1 MSNERRRMTGLV
13 TRLSS
18 EKTVTVKVDRDYRHP
33 LYGKVVR
40 TSRSYLVHDEV
51 GCQPG
56 DKVLIVESRPISK
69 RKHFMIQEVLSHVSD
84 TEVAVVMDELIDE
97 AEMLKEIPAGEDE
110 A

>member
-1 MSNERRRMTGLV
+1 MTNQRRRMTGVV

-40 TSRSYLVHDEV
+40 TSKSYLVHDEM
-51 GCQPG
+51 GCRQG

-69 RKHFMIQEVLSHVSD
+69 RKRFVIQEVLARVSE
-84 TEVAVVMDELIDE
+84 TEAAAEVEELIDE
-97 AEMLKEIPAGEDE
+97 TDVLEQAAEGEGE

>member
-1 MSNERRRMTGLV
+1 MTNQRRRMTGVV

-40 TSRSYLVHDEV
+40 TSKSYLVHDEM
-51 GCQPG
+51 GCRQG

-69 RKHFMIQEVLSHVSD
+69 RKRFVIQEVLSHVSE
-84 TEVAVVMDELIDE
+84 TEAAAEVEELIDE
-97 AEMLKEIPAGEDE
+97 TDVLEQAAEGEGE